1 MLYALFGPEGA
12 LGAGIE
18 LIRAISVRAAC
29 AALTAFLLCWWLGPR
44 VIERLKRLH
53 IGERTDKTDSAT
65 LAEMHRKKI
74 GTPTMGGIFLVGS
87 IFVSFSLWTRF
98 DTRYSGIALAVITA
112 YGIVG
117 LLDDWIKL
125 RDPARKG
132 LSARWKFW
140 AMAAVG
146 FAVGIALYLVFAQQQ
161 QSRPG
166 QLELRFLPFSRDL
179 SFSLAWPLGI
189 PFILVTTMVLC
200 GSGNAV
206 NLTDGMDGLASG
218 CVALAALAFAGIT
231 YAVGHREHAEYLR
244 LVFVP
249 GAGEMTVLCAALVG
263 AALGFLWFN
272 AAPAMVF
279 MGDVGSLPLG
289 GILGYVAMVARV
301 ELVLAV
307 VGGVFVVEALS
318 VILQVAWFKRT
329 GRRILRCAP
338 LHHHFQFAGVPET
351 RIVVRFWI
359 VAGLLALTSLGLLRV
374 A

>member
-1 MLYALFGPEGA
+1 MLYALFGPEG
-12 LGAGIE
+12 GAGIE

-44 VIERLKRLH
+44 VIQRLAALR

-65 LAEMHRKKI
+65 LAEMHKKKI
-74 GTPTMGGIFLVGS
+74 GTPTMGGIFMVGS
-87 IFVSFSLWTRF
+87 ILVSFSLWARF
-98 DTRYSGIALAVITA
+98 DSTRYAGLALAVIVG

-125 RDPARKG
+125 RDPGRKG
-132 LSARWKFW
+132 LSVRWKFW

-146 FAVGIALYLVFAQQQ
+146 LAVGVALYLVCEHQN
-161 QSRPG
+161 RPR
-166 QLELRFLPFSRDL
+166 QLLFHFLPFSRDWTVP
-179 SFSLAWPLGI
+179 LAWPLGI
-189 PFILVTTMVLC
+189 PFILVTAAVLC
-200 GSGNAV
+200 GAGNAV

-218 CVALAALAFAGIT
+218 CVALAGLAFAGIT

-263 AALGFLWFN
+263 ATLGFLWFN

-289 GILGYVAMVARV
+289 GILGFVAMVARV

-307 VGGVFVVEALS
+307 VGGVFVAEALS
-318 VILQVAWFKRT
+318 VMLQVAWFKRT

-359 VAGLLALTSLGLLRV
+359 VAGLLALTSLALLRV
-374 A
+374 G